1 MKYRDALPDSVE
13 EGEFLTLKSV
23 VKLFDATILV
33 LVLTAALYFWGYIY
47 YTIFTETVGV
57 RYQGIELSIQDYL
70 VASWRGVIFML
81 LLVIAGL
88 WLLHAL
94 NFGAYKFVNWLG
106 KRIQKKESTP
116 EARWVEPPYAKFA
129 MAMTV
134 AVAVLW
140 GGVIIVLYQ
149 AQKEGRN
156 ILKAKIETVIRDS
169 NGHPI
174 EGRFIYLRDFGSA
187 LLVREMSP
195 DLKDVVG
202 SRWFKAG
209 SYTGYTLL
217 EAKAETSAIAPS
229 PAK

>member
-1 MKYRDALPDSVE
+1 M
-13 EGEFLTLKSV
+13 
-23 VKLFDATILV
+23 
-33 LVLTAALYFWGYIY
+33 
-47 YTIFTETVGV
+47 
-57 RYQGIELSIQDYL
+57 QDYL
-70 VASWRGVIFML
+70 VASWQGVIPVL
-81 LLVIAGL
+81 LLVTVGL
-88 WLLHAL
+88 WLLHGL
-94 NFGAYKFVNWLG
+94 DFGAYKFGNWL
-106 KRIQKKESTP
+106 RKKIP
-116 EARWVEPPYAKFA
+116 NKDEAMMNRWVEPPYLKFA